1 MLKFNEIKNF
11 FIILFAYCIQNYAKL
26 KINRVIIPV
35 SLENSQETANL
46 NLQVISLKF
55 PVMKFTIVDN
65 TGLTKM
71 ELG

>member
-1 MLKFNEIKNF
+1 MLARLSYNLYKAEMLKFNEIKNF

-46 NLQVISLKF
+46 K
-55 PVMKFTIVDN
+55 
-65 TGLTKM
+65 
-71 ELG
+71 